1 MAETHILDVESDCS
15 EKHLVDRARVL
26 RAARALPEA
35 NHLHALVDTFKVL
48 SNLTR
53 LKIVHVLLG
62 EELCVCD
69 LAALL
74 DVNESAVSREL
85 RVLRTMRLV
94 KNNRVGKRVYYALD
108 DDHVRQIFDAGL
120 EHVREH

>member
-1 MAETHILDVESDCS
+1 MAEAHILELEADRCEA
-15 EKHLVDRARVL
+15 HLVDRTRVL
-26 RAARALPEA
+26 RAARAMPEA

-48 SNLTR
+48 SNPTR
-53 LKIVHVLLG
+53 LKIVHALLD

-69 LAALL
+69 LATLL
-74 DVNESAVSREL
+74 NVNESAISREL

-94 KNNRVGKRVYYALD
+94 KHDRVGKRVYYALD
-108 DDHVRQIFDAGL
+108 DDHVRQIFAAGL

>member
-1 MAETHILDVESDCS
+1 MADAHILDLETDSC
-15 EKHLVDRARVL
+15 EAHLVDRTRVL
-26 RAARALPEA
+26 RAARAMPEA

-48 SNLTR
+48 SNPTR
-53 LKIVHVLLG
+53 LKIVHALLN

-69 LAALL
+69 LATLL
-74 DVNESAVSREL
+74 NVNESAISREL

-108 DDHVRQIFDAGL
+108 DDHVRQIFAAGL

>member
-1 MAETHILDVESDCS
+1 MAETNIVELVTDCS

-26 RAARALPEA
+26 RAASAMPETD
-35 NHLHALVDTFKVL
+35 HLHALVDTFKVL
-48 SNLTR
+48 SNPTR
-53 LKIVHVLLG
+53 LKIVHVLLD

-74 DVNESAVSREL
+74 NVNESAISREL
-85 RVLRTMRLV
+85 RMLRTMRLV
-94 KNNRVGKRVYYALD
+94 KHNRVGKRVYYALD
-108 DDHVRQIFDAGL
+108 DDHVQQIFAAGL

>member
-1 MAETHILDVESDCS
+1 MAETHILELEADSCET
-15 EKHLVDRARVL
+15 HFVDRSRVL
-26 RAARALPEA
+26 RAARAMPEA

-48 SNLTR
+48 SNPTR
-53 LKIVHVLLG
+53 LKIVHALLD

-69 LAALL
+69 LATLL
-74 DVNESAVSREL
+74 NVNESAISREL

-108 DDHVRQIFDAGL
+108 DDHVRQIFAAGL

>member
-1 MAETHILDVESDCS
+1 MAETHLETDHCET
-15 EKHLVDRARVL
+15 HLVDRARVL
-26 RAARALPEA
+26 RAARAMPEA
-35 NHLHALVDTFKVL
+35 NHLHALVDTFRVL
-48 SNLTR
+48 SNPTR
-53 LKIVHVLLG
+53 LKIVHALLS

-74 DVNESAVSREL
+74 NVNESAISREL

-108 DDHVRQIFDAGL
+108 DDHVRQIFAAGL
-120 EHVREH
+120 EHVKEP